1 MTVEDH
7 LPGRVVNNYFE
18 FTKLRTLASSAFLPE
33 RIIVSIQ
40 EISGNLD
47 EKLHQLKMKKKRK
60 SDVPPSTATGT
71 MARGGNGGT
80 EELASGAGIRA
91 AGSAGGNSSS
101 GATGAAQEAPGWKK
115 KAMELNKNQIL
126 KTINV
131 ILNSLTDLNLVSVS
145 SRLLKAIAKREDEVV
160 DVVVDCL
167 INSSMLQPI
176 YVHNYALLC
185 KDLDKNLERLS
196 VSDRVLTKLTDD
208 YFPRLISNDIMK
220 NQYRCLAVFYSSF
233 YIFGTITLD
242 TYVEFLELNLDN
254 FSRPALDENV
264 RDMSL
269 DSIIHSVMNITKKGG
284 RDLSEKL
291 VPFVKKLQRVW
302 ENPSTPMKLKFQLYD
317 VRDYFDGLLHK

>member
-18 FTKLRTLASSAFLPE
+18 FTKLRTLASSSFLPE
-33 RIIVSIQ
+33 RVITSIQ

-60 SDVPPSTATGT
+60 SDVPPSTGSIATSRVGSSSREEGT
-71 MARGGNGGT
+71 
-80 EELASGAGIRA
+80 SGSRA
-91 AGSAGGNSSS
+91 AGINPNNS
-101 GATGAAQEAPGWKK
+101 GATGTGEAQEAPGWKK
-115 KAMELNKNQIL
+115 KAIELNKNQVL

-145 SRLLKAIAKREDEVV
+145 TRLLKAISKKEDEMV

-185 KDLDKNLERLS
+185 KDLDKNLERLT
-196 VSDRVLTKLTDD
+196 VSDRVLTKLRED
-208 YFPRLISNDIMK
+208 YFPRVLSNDIMK

-233 YIFGTITLD
+233 YLFGTMTLE
-242 TYVEFLELNLDN
+242 TFLSFMELNLEN
-254 FSRPALDENV
+254 FGRAGLDQSI

-284 RDLSEKL
+284 RDLSEKM
-291 VPFVKKLQRVW
+291 VPFVKKLQLIW
-302 ENPSTPMKLKFQLYD
+302 EDPSTPMKLKFQLYD
-317 VRDYFDGLLHK
+317 VRDFFEGML

>member
-60 SDVPPSTATGT
+60 SDVPPSMATGAT
-71 MARGGNGGT
+71 ARGGNGID
-80 EELASGAGIRA
+80 EVASGTSGSR
-91 AGSAGGNSSS
+91 AGSGNSSS
-101 GATGAAQEAPGWKK
+101 GATGAQEAPGWKK

-145 SRLLKAIAKREDEVV
+145 SRLLKAIAKREEEVV

-196 VSDRVLTKLTDD
+196 VSDRVLTKLRDD
-208 YFPRLISNDIMK
+208 YFPRLLSNDIMK

-242 TYVEFLELNLDN
+242 TYVNFMELNLDN
-254 FSRPALDENV
+254 FSRPGLDESV
-264 RDMSL
+264 QDMSL
-269 DSIIHSVMNITKKGG
+269 DSIIHSVMNVTKKGG
-284 RDLSEKL
+284 RDLSENL

-317 VRDYFDGLLHK
+317 VRDYFEAMMDK